1 MSKKKKKEYYK
12 SEKWLRARYRQKTA
26 LQIAEECGVSEMT
39 ITRYLETFNITRRRS
54 R

>member
-1 MSKKKKKEYYK
+1 MPKQKKTYYK
-12 SEKWLRARYRQKTA
+12 SEAWLRSRYRTKTA

-39 ITRYLETFNITRRRS
+39 ITRYLETFNIVRRRS